1 MTGTLRAESAG
12 AGLAAA
18 GAGLAASAG
27 APFPAG
33 ADVADGA
40 AAARFTKPWACNA
53 SLNWLS
59 GMASGT
65 PSASRKAASSLS
77 VSGSPAD
84 TDTLSCSLTSGAALA
99 VNT

>member
-1 MTGTLRAESAG
+1 MG

-18 GAGLAASAG
+18 AGEA
-27 APFPAG
+27 FPA
-33 ADVADGA
+33 GA

>member
-1 MTGTLRAESAG
+1 LVVSGLVVS
-12 AGLAAA
+12 GLAAA
-18 GAGLAASAG
+18 GAGLAAAAG
-27 APFPAG
+27 AAFPAG
-33 ADVADGA
+33 ADVADDDPDG
-40 AAARFTKPWACNA
+40 RSTKPWACNA

-59 GMASGT
+59 DMAAGT